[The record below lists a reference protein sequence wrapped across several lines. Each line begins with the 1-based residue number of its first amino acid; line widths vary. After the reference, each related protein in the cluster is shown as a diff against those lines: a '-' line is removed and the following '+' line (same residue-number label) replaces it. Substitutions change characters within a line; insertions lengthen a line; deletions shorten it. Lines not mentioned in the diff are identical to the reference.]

1 MNSCG
6 VISVVFVKSES
17 GGVFSILRTIV
28 VDGGPPK
35 RWMSL
40 LMSVKVCLAPFLS
53 YRYSL

>member
-6 VISVVFVKSES
+6 AISVVFVKFES

-28 VDGGPPK
+28 LDGGDPQ
-35 RWMSL
+35 RWMFL
-40 LMSVKVCLAPFLS
+40 LMSVKVCLARLLR

>member
-6 VISVVFVKSES
+6 AISVVFVKSES
-17 GGVFSILRTIV
+17 DGVFSILRTIV
-28 VDGGPPK
+28 LDGGAPK

-40 LMSVKVCLAPFLS
+40 LMSVKVCLAPFLR